1 MSDKEDKI
9 KIKVAIA
16 KLKKK
21 NALYKAYCKSNKIKI
36 KGRVKEAIDSINL
49 LCKLI
54 TKLAA
59 RKDFYQKLPEG
70 FEGLAVMFKAPYQLK
85 QIYSFAVK
93 MLVLQKNLKQKS

>member
-36 KGRVKEAIDSINL
+36 KGR
-49 LCKLI
+49 
-54 TKLAA
+54 
-59 RKDFYQKLPEG
+59 
-70 FEGLAVMFKAPYQLK
+70 
-85 QIYSFAVK
+85 
-93 MLVLQKNLKQKS
+93 

>member
-36 KGRVKEAIDSINL
+36 KGSKVSPNRWTEN
-49 LCKLI
+49 
-54 TKLAA
+54 
-59 RKDFYQKLPEG
+59 R
-70 FEGLAVMFKAPYQLK
+70 
-85 QIYSFAVK
+85 
-93 MLVLQKNLKQKS
+93 